1 MNEWPEQNSV
11 SDSYHRLPSSSVEI
25 SVGKWGIVSGV
36 SRTYGGTPSPSGVGA
51 KDAALTRSSARPNSM
66 MRKSL
71 TGTPSG
77 PSVPGGRRVAWTG
90 ASGAKPDGF
99 V

>member
-1 MNEWPEQNSV
+1 M
-11 SDSYHRLPSSSVEI
+11 
-25 SVGKWGIVSGV
+25 GIVSGV
-36 SRTYGGTPSPSGVGA
+36 STTYCGMGSPSGVGLN
-51 KDAALTRSSARPNSM
+51 DAALTRSSVRPNSM

-77 PSVPGGRRVAWTG
+77 PSVPGGSRVAWTG
-90 ASGAKPDGF
+90 ANRAAPDGF